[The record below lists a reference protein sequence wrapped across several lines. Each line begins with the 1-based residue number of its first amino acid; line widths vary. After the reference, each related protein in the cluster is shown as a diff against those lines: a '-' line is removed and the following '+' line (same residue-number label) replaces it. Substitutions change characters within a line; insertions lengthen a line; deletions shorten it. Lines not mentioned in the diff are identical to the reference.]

1 MVVTLLD
8 YIEDEK
14 IGFVVIAAKY
24 KNQWVLC
31 RHEERQT
38 WEIPGGH
45 REAGESLEAA
55 ARRELYEETGAIKVA
70 LHPVCVYSVAGKTR
84 LQGENDISYGMLY
97 AADIERMGEK
107 PESEIEEV
115 SLIDEL
121 PHDLNLW
128 TYPEIQ
134 PLLTD
139 KVITAESQYYRK
151 EEK

>member
-1 MVVTLLD
+1 MIVTLLD

-31 RHEERQT
+31 RHVARST

-45 REAGESLEAA
+45 REVGESLEQA
-55 ARRELYEETGAIKVA
+55 ARRELYEETGATEAV

-115 SLIDEL
+115 TLVDEL
-121 PHDLNLW
+121 PKDLNLW

-139 KVITAESQYYRK
+139 KVTAAKS
-151 EEK
+151 

>member
-31 RHEERQT
+31 RHEARRT
-38 WEIPGGH
+38 WELPGGH
-45 REAGESLEAA
+45 REAGESLEQA
-55 ARRELYEETGAIKVA
+55 ARRELYEETGAIEAA
-70 LHPVCVYSVAGKTR
+70 LRPVCVYSVTGKTR
-84 LQGENDISYGMLY
+84 LQGENDTSYGMLY
-97 AADIERMGEK
+97 AADIYRIGKK

-115 SLIDEL
+115 TLVDEL
-121 PHDLNLW
+121 PKDLSLW

-139 KVITAESQYYRK
+139 KVIAAKS
-151 EEK
+151 